1 MGYTRYW
8 TQERSF
14 TMAEWQRIRRC
25 VEPIQRMAGV
35 ELAGPLG
42 YGRPRA
48 DNECI
53 AFNGAAATGDDYE
66 TFELYRVRG
75 RATMPFCKTAKRPY
89 DLAVAAILCAAE
101 RLAPG
106 ALADVSADGGPEDW
120 AGADAICDYLELPR
134 RRRVARKP
142 SVMEKAM
149 DCVVRYTGSGVFDV
163 VSPSGR
169 TYTVSAGYGDSVEHW
184 NCTCLWQTVGNGR
197 CCAHT
202 RAVEAWLDQ
211 EAVALSK
218 VGARAN
224 EEGESVAA

>member
-1 MGYTRYW
+1 MGYTRNW

-48 DNECI
+48 DSECI
-53 AFNGAAATGDDYE
+53 ALNGAAATGDDYE

-75 RATMPFCKTAKRPY
+75 RATMPFCKTGRRPY

-106 ALADVSADGGPEDW
+106 ALTDVSADGGPEDW
-120 AGADAICDYLELPR
+120 AEANAICDYLELPR

-142 SVMEKAM
+142 SVMERRWTAS
-149 DCVVRYTGSGVFDV
+149 CG
-163 VSPSGR
+163 
-169 TYTVSAGYGDSVEHW
+169 
-184 NCTCLWQTVGNGR
+184 
-197 CCAHT
+197 T
-202 RAVEAWLDQ
+202 RVPVCSTW
-211 EAVALSK
+211 
-218 VGARAN
+218 
-224 EEGESVAA
+224 